1 MEIFSDLIV
10 VGGGPSG
17 SFCALNTAKRNINVT
32 VFEEH
37 NEIGVPCHC
46 AGHLSISGLNDLELY
61 PLPKNIVKNIFRGA
75 KIYSPSGLEFSVRFF
90 SPLTC
95 AVDRSLFDKHL
106 AYLAKKAGANFL
118 FKSRVERLI
127 LEKGFVKGV
136 EANVNGKTLKILGKI
151 VVDAEGASYKIL
163 RQTGLLPPAKDSFV
177 NCVNAEV
184 ENVENIELDTV
195 EVFLGTTYAPGFYA
209 WLIPLNDGKVKVGLG
224 AKTGNPKAF
233 LQRLMHKHPAAS
245 KKLKRAKILRE
256 ALHPIP
262 LSGPVKAY
270 SNGFLAVGDAA
281 AQVKPTTG
289 GGVIFGLNC
298 AKIAADVAAEALE
311 KNDYTSK
318 FLRLYQQRFTKLLG
332 FDIKV
337 MKAARKMLE
346 KLPDKKLDKI
356 IDFCN
361 KIRLDLDLL
370 SLKEVDFQ
378 GQTFLRMWNKTR
390 ALATLTYSLLIA
402 CLKT

>member
-1 MEIFSDLIV
+1 MENFSDLIV
-10 VGGGPSG
+10 IGGGPSG
-17 SFCALNTAKRNINVT
+17 SFFALNTARKNINVI

-46 AGHLSISGLNDLELY
+46 AGHLSISGLNALGLY
-61 PLPKNIVKNIFRGA
+61 LPPKKVVKNIFRSA
-75 KIYSPSGLEFSVRFF
+75 KIYSPSGLEFSVRFS

-106 AYLAKKAGANFL
+106 AYLAEKAGANFL

-151 VVDAEGASYKIL
+151 IVDAEGVSYKIL
-163 RQTGLLPPAKDSFV
+163 RQTGLSSPAKDNFV

-184 ENVENIELDTV
+184 ENVEDIELDTV
-195 EVFLGTTYAPGFYA
+195 EVFLGKTYAPGFYA
-209 WLIPLNDGKVKVGLG
+209 WLIPLKDGTTKVGLG

-256 ALHPIP
+256 VLHPIP

-270 SNGFLAVGDAA
+270 SNGFIAVGDAA

-298 AKIAADVAAEALE
+298 AKIAADVAAEALG
-311 KNDYTSK
+311 KNDYTST

-337 MKAARKMLE
+337 MKVARKMLD

-356 IDFCN
+356 IDFCK
-361 KIRLDLDLL
+361 KIQLDLDLL
-370 SLKEVDFQ
+370 GLKEVDFQ
-378 GQTFLRMWNKTR
+378 GRTFLKTWNKPR
-390 ALATLTYSLLIA
+390 VLATLAYSSLIA